1 MPTEIKQQYK
11 ERTRQ
16 GLLESL
22 RALLPV
28 MFVMYAPVL
37 ILFSII
43 GLQTRIPVE
52 NVTRDPLAITKAPF
66 YFGAISNIGILF
78 WCSAVAIC
86 FFSFRLLREIG
97 RNKEFSLFFLFSG
110 GITSI
115 LLLDDLFLLH
125 EEVFPNYLNIPE
137 KLVFVGYGMIIS
149 LYLVKLRKIILKT
162 EFLFL
167 ILAFGFLGL
176 SVIIDLLPFA
186 TRWLGNQG
194 ELLLEDS
201 FKLMGI
207 ISWFTYFARVGVA
220 QLKRAIA
227 PNYQIL
233 SEQ

>member
-1 MPTEIKQQYK
+1 MATEIKQQSK

-16 GLLESL
+16 GLLEQS

-37 ILFSII
+37 ILFAII

-52 NVTRDPLAITKAPF
+52 NLTRDPLAITRAPF
-66 YFGAISNIGILF
+66 YIGAISNIGILF

-86 FFSFRLLREIG
+86 FFSFRLLRDIG
-97 RNKEFSLFFLFSG
+97 RNKEFQRFFLFSG
-110 GITSI
+110 DLTSI

-125 EEVFPNYLNIPE
+125 EEVFPYYLNIPE

-149 LYLVKLRKIILKT
+149 LYLVKFRKIILKT
-162 EFLFL
+162 EFLFFL
-167 ILAFGFLGL
+167 LAFGFLGL
-176 SVIIDLLPFA
+176 SVIIDLLPIP
-186 TRWLGNQG
+186 TRLLGNQG
-194 ELLLEDS
+194 EFLLEDG

-207 ISWFTYFARVGVA
+207 ISWFTYFARVGVT

-227 PNYQIL
+227 PNYPIL